1 MRLHCLQI
9 NNTIIADY
17 VLIKNGLITT
27 GLNKNIIFNN
37 NDV

>member
-1 MRLHCLQI
+1 MRLQI

-17 VLIKNGLITT
+17 VLIKNGL
-27 GLNKNIIFNN
+27 NKNIIFND